1 MTQRASTLKTVLF
14 CTTRNIISC
23 LTFFPD
29 NNLVYSC
36 KKTSTSHILKARC
49 RTQARSQRWRRLR
62 RLPDALNQ
70 AISHPCSFCIKEQQP
85 CLWASRGLTLLL
97 CPVSLSH
104 QMYLPHKNCHI
115 KNYTCIRGVMLEAR
129 AIFTHELLENQ
140 STVLFLCSPTS
151 CHCPALNRW
160 TATKLL
166 QQPEGTWT

>member
-1 MTQRASTLKTVLF
+1 MSIHAKKHQPH
-14 CTTRNIISC
+14 
-23 LTFFPD
+23 TFWK
-29 NNLVYSC
+29 LVAVFKREVRGDEGYVAC
-36 KKTSTSHILKARC
+36 PMH
-49 RTQARSQRWRRLR
+49 
-62 RLPDALNQ
+62 NQ

-151 CHCPALNRW
+151 CYCPALYRW